1 MIKLIKI
8 RIMFYILLEKKRSPV
23 VDWTNGLKIP
33 VTDYRTNSLAQNL
46 EQIIKALVVVQL
58 NWIGS

>member
-8 RIMFYILLEKKRSPV
+8 RIMFYILLKKKRSPV

>member
-1 MIKLIKI
+1 
-8 RIMFYILLEKKRSPV
+8 MFYILLEKKRSPV